1 MVRCH
6 TGVVIGRVSAW
17 LLIVAGV
24 FNIVIWP
31 RFARA
36 IVADDRAWAGEAWS
50 SAPTGFLWVHAVL
63 IATAMTF
70 GVIVLVIGIR
80 AHRSL
85 RSS

>member
-1 MVRCH
+1 MRCH

-17 LLIVAGV
+17 LLMAAGV

-31 RFARA
+31 RFAKA

-50 SAPTGFLWVHAVL
+50 SAPTGFFWVHAVL

-70 GVIVLVIGIR
+70 GVIVLTIGVR

-85 RSS
+85 RSR